1 MHLIDKCIATVSL
14 CARVEHGIFMTAAT
28 RTDRF
33 TFYVMTIMSFLES
46 TVPTF
51 VDNLK
56 IIFKDDQKIHNWL
69 SEVWL
74 PEEFEHGELGR
85 KFVAKTW
92 PEFDWN
98 SAYQEF
104 IKLYEP
110 KCSHEVLRSSKALE
124 ALCRCVT
131 ETEAT
136 MFYRCIDSYT
146 DDHQLKLLMKKL
158 YTDEA
163 RHYKEFRDIFD
174 HYDRIEKNS
183 FYTKSKTILSRTE
196 LTRDEDIKL
205 AFYPLNKHWKIPP
218 PFEPYGFKEFLTNAK
233 VVIIKHFPIDPA
245 KRMLFRPIKTK
256 SWANKLC
263 LNLLEVLVKSHYLG
277 VVAQFSMKKF
287 YKSTSARQALVK

>member
-1 MHLIDKCIATVSL
+1 MNT
-14 CARVEHGIFMTAAT
+14 AT

-46 TVPTF
+46 TAPTF

-56 IIFKDDQKIHNWL
+56 IIFKDDQKLLNWL

-74 PEEFEHGELGR
+74 PEEFEHGELG
-85 KFVAKTW
+85 KEFVAKTW
-92 PEFDWN
+92 PEFDWD

-110 KCSHEVLRSSKALE
+110 MCSYEVLRSSKALE

-136 MFYRCIDSYT
+136 MFYRCIENYSSDNE
-146 DDHQLKLLMKKL
+146 LKALMKKL
-158 YTDEA
+158 YTDET
-163 RHYKEFRDIFD
+163 RHYKEFREIFNN
-174 HYDRIEKNS
+174 YDRIEKNS
-183 FYTKSKTILSRTE
+183 FFTKAKTILSRTE

-205 AFYPLNKHWKIPP
+205 AFHPLNKHWNSPP
-218 PFEPYGFKEFLTNAK
+218 PFEPYNYKCFLNNAK
-233 VVIIKHFPIDPA
+233 TVIIKHFPIDPA

-256 SWANKLC
+256 SLTNKLS
-263 LNLLEVLVKSHYLG
+263 LKLLEILVKSHYLG
-277 VVAQFSMKKF
+277 VVAQFSMKSF
-287 YKSTSARQALVK
+287 FKSTSARQALVK